1 MIKDIVKAVEIFTK
15 ISEPPEMKESLMY
28 RVVYRDGSKDEF
40 THEQW
45 HEIVTRVVRLCTMVK
60 AHKPPRLFLIL
71 FCQLCL

>member
-40 THEQW
+40 THDEW
-45 HEIVTRVVRLCTMVK
+45 NNIVTKGSRALTSDQS
-60 AHKPPRLFLIL
+60 PRTT
-71 FCQLCL
+71 

>member
-45 HEIVTRVVRLCTMVK
+45 HEIVTRGSK
-60 AHKPPRLFLIL
+60 AFHYGQSP
-71 FCQLCL
+71 QTA